1 MVRGKTRVA
10 IGFVTFVTLV
20 AGAQMNERREGGMPP
35 MVVVQPQPQ
44 PPAGP
49 GFIPMVAMR
58 EYAQQ
63 LRARAQQ
70 AQELA
75 DWLRR
80 QADEVDQMAKQQMD
94 RGGGPQPL
102 DPVQRELAELKEA
115 IGRAEREGRQQDA
128 AELRQR
134 ADQLRGRL
142 QPMPPGERMDV
153 RQEMKRQVER
163 LRDEARKAKEQGR
176 IEQSERVW
184 KEADRLEQQLR
195 GQGPGQK
202 RESGRS
208 MPSEVQDILRSAE
221 QAEREGRMDD
231 ARRQREKAEAVARQL
246 QAQKGQGPKPP
257 GPQLKD
263 ELMRGMEEL
272 KKEIGRLWQ
281 AVNEMRNRPK
291 DGRPN

>member
-1 MVRGKTRVA
+1 MVRGKIRVA
-10 IGFVTFVTLV
+10 IGFVTLVTLV
-20 AGAQMNERREGGMPP
+20 AGAQMNERREGGSPRV
-35 MVVVQPQPQ
+35 VVVQPQPQ

-49 GFIPMVAMR
+49 GPIPMIAMR

-80 QADEVDQMAKQQMD
+80 QADEVDQMAMQPMN
-94 RGGGPQPL
+94 RGGGPQKM
-102 DPVQRELAELKEA
+102 DQVQRELGELKEA

-134 ADQLRGRL
+134 ADRL
-142 QPMPPGERMDV
+142 KGSFQPLPSGPRMGEPQDV
-153 RQEMKRQVER
+153 KRQIER
-163 LRDEARKAKEQGR
+163 LRDEAGRAKQEGR
-176 IEQSERVW
+176 LQDSERAW
-184 KEADRLEQQLR
+184 KEADRMEQQLR
-195 GQGPGQK
+195 EQGPRQK
-202 RESGRS
+202 GEPGKQ
-208 MPSEVQDILRSAE
+208 MLPEVQDILKAAE

-246 QAQKGQGPKPP
+246 EEQKRQDSQQR

-263 ELMRGMEEL
+263 ELLRGMEDL
-272 KKEIGRLWQ
+272 KREIGRLWQ
-281 AVNEMRNRPK
+281 AVNEMRNRPR
-291 DGRPN
+291 DGQSN